1 MQEARP
7 HSREGGLLSF
17 FERHPV
23 PRKRHYFHMASHNQA
38 RGDRAS
44 RLAPIRRGA
53 EDAKH
58 AIEDVLYRMAERYGL
73 PSKAAEKAASRHLDE
88 MLDDMIREAEDEGKR
103 PARTIKHRH

>member
-1 MQEARP
+1 
-7 HSREGGLLSF
+7 
-17 FERHPV
+17 
-23 PRKRHYFHMASHNQA
+23 MASHNQP
-38 RGDRAS
+38 RGNRDS

-88 MLDDMIREAEDEGKR
+88 MLDDMIREAELEGNR
-103 PARTIKHRH
+103 PPRTIKHCH